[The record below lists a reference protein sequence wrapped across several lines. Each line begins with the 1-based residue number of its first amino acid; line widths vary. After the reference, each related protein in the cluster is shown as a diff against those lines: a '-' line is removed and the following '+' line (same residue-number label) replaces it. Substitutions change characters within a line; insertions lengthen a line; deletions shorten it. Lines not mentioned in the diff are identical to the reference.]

1 MKKKLVVL
9 ASGNGSNFEAIV
21 RKLRNRYE
29 IKLISEN
36 RDAYVLQRA
45 IKLMIDYEL
54 INYNRF
60 GERESY
66 NKKLFEYLKKEEP
79 DLIALAGYMK
89 ILPDYIVDYFKN
101 RILNIHPSLLPSFKG
116 LNAIKRAFEYGVK
129 YTGVTVHYV
138 NNELDG
144 GKIITQAVVKIEP
157 EDTLETLEE
166 KIHKVEQRLYPKVI
180 DKIMRRL
187 LTTI

>member
-21 RKLRNRYE
+21 RKLRNKYE

-36 RDAYVLQRA
+36 SNAYVLQRA

-60 GERESY
+60 RERESY
-66 NKKLFEYLKKEEP
+66 NKKLFEYLKKEE
-79 DLIALAGYMK
+79 
-89 ILPDYIVDYFKN
+89 
-101 RILNIHPSLLPSFKG
+101 
-116 LNAIKRAFEYGVK
+116 
-129 YTGVTVHYV
+129 
-138 NNELDG
+138 
-144 GKIITQAVVKIEP
+144 
-157 EDTLETLEE
+157 
-166 KIHKVEQRLYPKVI
+166 
-180 DKIMRRL
+180 RL